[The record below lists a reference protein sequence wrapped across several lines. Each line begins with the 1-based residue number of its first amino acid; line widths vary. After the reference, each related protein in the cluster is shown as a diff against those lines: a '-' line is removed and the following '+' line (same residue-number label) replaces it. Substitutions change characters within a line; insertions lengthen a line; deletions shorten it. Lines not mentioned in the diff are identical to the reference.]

1 MRKTVRK
8 LFLTLLGLLLI
19 QPVTLYGEEINSTN
33 DWDIQIEDVSI
44 QREKVV
50 IKTEIASE
58 ESEAAENIS
67 YEILL
72 FVAVSNDDAWV
83 CIYSEPYSVLSDGSM
98 SMRNAPC
105 VTKAK
110 QLAVKVY
117 QQKNGFWKELSDLH
131 KARERDAKSKYI
143 TSVKRR
149 EKEEASDISVNDKI
163 SFPFCIKIPEETEKD
178 NLFILIEK
186 NEEEKLILRLSE
198 AERLYNF
205 QTNIQENIITFNS
218 SADNEVFSTKPVLFE
233 CVKNDDTG
241 ICLEERETEIMPSAA
256 SVPELTPTEE
266 PTLTVTA
273 APEVTPEVTPTEAP
287 ETTETPELTPTEEPT
302 VTATTEVTPTET
314 PEMTEAPE
322 LTPTEE
328 PTPTVTVTPEEI
340 PAGTGILTSTPEMTI
355 TPAPELTVTP
365 TPELTATPT
374 PAAVSPTLIPSYEP
388 ERETDL
394 EPPDDLSES
403 RHHLLKIFNG
413 MGAVSMIVLLV
424 MLAVV
429 SGMLLFIRH
438 LLGLE
443 NKKKNR
449 IRKEKTRKISRE
461 DTMDLHSED
470 TLNPYGEDTLD
481 PSAERGENPENKK
494 VIVYGAVMNHKGRVR
509 GNNEDNFYLNGSLMQ
524 RNKMDEG
531 AVLSGSCQDKVQ
543 LYAVCDGMGGTD
555 CGEDASYRAVS
566 EISRKKSEHG
576 SLMDSR
582 KLTDTLS
589 KISEQIRQEAR
600 QKNQKSGTTIAM
612 IVIKGGCVLLA
623 NVGDSRIYRLR
634 SQRLEQ
640 VSLDHSKVQRMISMG
655 MITPEQAKTDPGRHA
670 ITQYLG
676 MPPEVG
682 ISPYI
687 VTDECLEN
695 DVYLLCS
702 DGLTD
707 MVENDQIEAV
717 LKDTANPEKAVQE
730 LVKTALKN
738 GGRDNVTVMVLRFK
752 KETADTKT
760 GKKALEAGGKA
771 IRVMQVL
778 TGAGI
783 VAALLDLVYYLI

>member
-8 LFLTLLGLLLI
+8 LFLILLGLLLI
-19 QPVTLYGEEINSTN
+19 QPVTLCGEEINSTN
-33 DWDIQIEDVSI
+33 DRDIQIEGVSI

-58 ESEAAENIS
+58 ESETAENIS

-72 FVAVSNDDAWV
+72 FVAASNDDAWV

-98 SMRNAPC
+98 NMRNAPC

-117 QQKNGFWKELSDLH
+117 QQKNGFWKELPDLY

-149 EKEEASDISVNDKI
+149 ETEEASDISVNDKI
-163 SFPFCIKIPEETEKD
+163 SFPFCIKIPEEIEKD

-186 NEEEKLILRLSE
+186 NEEEKLILQLSE

-205 QTNIQENIITFNS
+205 EANIQENIITFNS
-218 SADNEVFSTKPVLFE
+218 SADSEIFSTKPVLFE
-233 CVKNDDTG
+233 CVKKDDTG
-241 ICLEERETEIMPSAA
+241 IYLEERETEIMLSAV
-256 SVPELTPTEE
+256 S
-266 PTLTVTA
+266 
-273 APEVTPEVTPTEAP
+273 
-287 ETTETPELTPTEEPT
+287 
-302 VTATTEVTPTET
+302 
-314 PEMTEAPE
+314 APE

-328 PTPTVTVTPEEI
+328 PTPTVTVTPEVTPAEGESI
-340 PAGTGILTSTPEMTI
+340 PAGTGIITSVPEATITSAPEMTI

-365 TPELTATPT
+365 TPELTVTPTPKLTATPT
-374 PAAVSPTLIPSYEP
+374 PAVVSPTLIPSYEP
-388 ERETDL
+388 EKETGM
-394 EPPDDLSES
+394 ETPDDSSES
-403 RHHLLKIFNG
+403 HHHLLKIFNG
-413 MGAVSMIVLLV
+413 MGAVSMIVLLI

-429 SGMLLFIRH
+429 SGLLLFIRR
-438 LLGLE
+438 LLGLD

-461 DTMDLHSED
+461 DTMDLNS
-470 TLNPYGEDTLD
+470 EDTLD
-481 PSAERGENPENKK
+481 PSAEHGENPENKK

-531 AVLSGSCQDKVQ
+531 ALLSGSCQDKVQ

-589 KISEQIRQEAR
+589 KISEQIRQEAK

-612 IVIKGGCVLLA
+612 IVIKNGHVLLA

-640 VSLDHSKVQRMISMG
+640 VSLDHSKVQRMISLG

-752 KETADTKT
+752 EETADTKT

-771 IRVMQVL
+771 IRVMQAL
-778 TGAGI
+778 TGAGF